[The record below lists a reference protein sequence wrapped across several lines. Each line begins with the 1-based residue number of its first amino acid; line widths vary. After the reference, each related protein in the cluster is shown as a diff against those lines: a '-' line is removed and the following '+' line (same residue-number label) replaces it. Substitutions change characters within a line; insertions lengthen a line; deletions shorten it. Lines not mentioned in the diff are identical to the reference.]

1 MKIIVRTSDNVVVY
15 ALNDQILQIT
25 ETMTV
30 CNNIIIGD
38 MGISNSSIYD
48 VELPENFKVGA
59 FLYVNGSFLANPN
72 YVEPVSLPIFDVVP
86 A

>member
-38 MGISNSSIYD
+38 MGTSNSSIYD
-48 VELPENFKVGA
+48 VELPENFKPSA
-59 FLYVNGSFLANPN
+59 FLYVNGSFLINSN
-72 YVEPVSLPIFDVVP
+72 YVEPLPPPSFDIAP

>member
-1 MKIIVRTSDNVVVY
+1 MKIIVRTSDNVVAY

-38 MGISNSSIYD
+38 MGTSNSSIYD

-59 FLYVNGSFLANPN
+59 FLYVNGSFLPNPN
-72 YVEPVSLPIFDVVP
+72 YVEPVPLPIFDVVP

>member
-1 MKIIVRTSDNVVVY
+1 MKIIVRTSDNVVAY

-25 ETMTV
+25 ETMTI
-30 CNNIIIGD
+30 CNNIIVGD
-38 MGISNSSIYD
+38 MGTSNSSIYD

-72 YVEPVSLPIFDVVP
+72 YVEPVSPP
-86 A
+86 ALEIAPA